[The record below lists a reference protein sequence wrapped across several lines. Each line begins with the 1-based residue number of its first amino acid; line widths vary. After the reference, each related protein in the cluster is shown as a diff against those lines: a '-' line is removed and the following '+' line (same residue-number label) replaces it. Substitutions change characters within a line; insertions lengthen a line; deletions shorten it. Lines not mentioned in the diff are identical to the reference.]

1 MYSHAISLFLVGSLC
16 GVPAVFAQDF
26 DFSNLGGGGFGGGE
40 CKPHICGKGKSAVQK
55 RPLKLESSGCQGL
68 GGGMQMFN
76 AGGSSDS
83 GALGSCCDARHACTQ
98 LCGSSRTTCD
108 TAFERC
114 ANATGDSSASLHV
127 MSVKLGGCQTFEAA
141 QAKACRCVDKDQAA
155 AKREQIISD
164 FYLKHN
170 KEKADDVSKIV
181 AKADNGKKF
190 VALMTQLV
198 GKYPKAVKKVKD
210 PQQAWFD
217 DMMSKAKEDGAVGD
231 DDLPAT
237 YSTEDADAGGEEDGE
252 VHDLDAAGGDEL

>member
-98 LCGSSRTTCD
+98 ARAVRLECLLRVGGSVGSGLSRPTRV
-108 TAFERC
+108 E
-114 ANATGDSSASLHV
+114 SSASRRY
-127 MSVKLGGCQTFEAA
+127 LGS
-141 QAKACRCVDKDQAA
+141 R
-155 AKREQIISD
+155 
-164 FYLKHN
+164 
-170 KEKADDVSKIV
+170 
-181 AKADNGKKF
+181 DN
-190 VALMTQLV
+190 A
-198 GKYPKAVKKVKD
+198 
-210 PQQAWFD
+210 
-217 DMMSKAKEDGAVGD
+217 
-231 DDLPAT
+231 
-237 YSTEDADAGGEEDGE
+237 
-252 VHDLDAAGGDEL
+252 